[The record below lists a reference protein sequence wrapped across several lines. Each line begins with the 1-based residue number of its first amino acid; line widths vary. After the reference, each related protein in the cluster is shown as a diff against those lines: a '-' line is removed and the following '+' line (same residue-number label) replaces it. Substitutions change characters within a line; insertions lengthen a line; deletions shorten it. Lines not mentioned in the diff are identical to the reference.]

1 MKTAN
6 ISLNVQAVQSRGM
19 EKSASVKDTSFE
31 NYFSKNAANTSEKAQ
46 PANVKT
52 TGKKEISDGFDSH
65 KVTVKADKN
74 QTPVEKDMPT
84 EEIAEKVTVLLQ
96 EVFGLSKEDVEDL
109 LEQLGITPMDLVVDG
124 TGVQQ
129 LLAAGNTSN
138 INALILEAHG
148 VEDSSAMLVSE
159 ELTSDWMQI
168 TQGISKILEQV
179 ADVPQDSPEMQKFLQ
194 NLTETITE
202 NKNIPEETQKQ
213 TDVETDPAADASA
226 VNASQEESI
235 PVTVEVSDES
245 GQSGAFAQDSQSGS
259 RPAAE
264 AENSLPAFVDRL
276 TQAFEPG
283 TENAEIRQVSMQE
296 IVDQVVNHIRIRV
309 LPQTTSMELQLNPES
324 LGRVHLSVSSNQ
336 GVATATL
343 TVQNEMA
350 KEALESQLVVLRE
363 NLESQ
368 GLKVESVE
376 VNVSNFGF
384 KNQEDSNNHNFD
396 QKKGS
401 AKRFRVDAG
410 EQALDGDNVSQETET
425 ERQDGES
432 IVDYTA

>member
-19 EKSASVKDTSFE
+19 DKSASVKDKSFE
-31 NYFSKNAANTSEKAQ
+31 NYFSKNTANTSEKAQ

-52 TGKKEISDGFDSH
+52 SGKKEITDGFDSH
-65 KVTVKADKN
+65 KITVKADKN
-74 QTPVEKDMPT
+74 QTPVENEMPT
-84 EEIAEKVTVLLQ
+84 EEIAEKVTTLLQ
-96 EVFGLSKEDVEDL
+96 NVFGLSKEDVEDL
-109 LEQLGITPMDLVVDG
+109 LEQLGITPMDLIVDV
-124 TGVQQ
+124 TGAQQ
-129 LLAAGNTSN
+129 LQATGNTSN
-138 INALILEAHG
+138 INALILEMHG
-148 VEDSSAMLVSE
+148 VEDSSAMLVSD
-159 ELTSDWMQI
+159 ELTSDWTQI
-168 TQGISKILEQV
+168 TQGISEILEQV
-179 ADVPQDSPEMQKFLQ
+179 SEVPQNSQDMQNFLQ
-194 NLTETITE
+194 NLTDVIKE
-202 NKNIPEETQKQ
+202 NKNVPEEYEGK
-213 TDVETDPAADASA
+213 ENS
-226 VNASQEESI
+226 ESDMVVTSVVSDQNTA
-235 PVTVEVSDES
+235 VTVEVSNES
-245 GQSGAFAQDSQSGS
+245 GQSDAFAQDSQTGS
-259 RPAAE
+259 QPAAE

>member
-19 EKSASVKDTSFE
+19 DKSASVKDKSFE
-31 NYFSKNAANTSEKAQ
+31 NYFSKNTANTSEKAQ

-52 TGKKEISDGFDSH
+52 SGKKEITDGFDSH
-65 KVTVKADKN
+65 KITVKADKN
-74 QTPVEKDMPT
+74 QTPVENEMPT
-84 EEIAEKVTVLLQ
+84 EEIAEKVTTLLQ
-96 EVFGLSKEDVEDL
+96 NVFGLSKEDVEDL
-109 LEQLGITPMDLVVDG
+109 LEQLGITPMDLIVDV
-124 TGVQQ
+124 TGAQQ
-129 LLAAGNTSN
+129 LQATGNTSN
-138 INALILEAHG
+138 INALILEMHG
-148 VEDSSAMLVSE
+148 VEDSSAMLVSD
-159 ELTSDWMQI
+159 ELTSDWTQI
-168 TQGISKILEQV
+168 TQGISEILEQV
-179 ADVPQDSPEMQKFLQ
+179 SEVPQDSQDMQNFLQ
-194 NLTETITE
+194 NLTEVIKE
-202 NKNIPEETQKQ
+202 NKNVPEEYEGK
-213 TDVETDPAADASA
+213 ENS
-226 VNASQEESI
+226 ESDMVVTSVVSDQNTA
-235 PVTVEVSDES
+235 VTVEVSNES
-245 GQSGAFAQDSQSGS
+245 GQSDAFAQDSQTGS
-259 RPAAE
+259 QPAAE

-425 ERQDGES
+425 ELQDGES

>member
-6 ISLNVQAVQSRGM
+6 ISLNVQAVHSRGM
-19 EKSASVKDTSFE
+19 DKSASVKDKSFE
-31 NYFSKNAANTSEKAQ
+31 NFFSKNTANTSEKAQ

-52 TGKKEISDGFDSH
+52 SGKKEITDGFDSH
-65 KVTVKADKN
+65 KITVKADKN
-74 QTPVEKDMPT
+74 QTPVENEMPT
-84 EEIAEKVTVLLQ
+84 EEIAEKVTTLLQ
-96 EVFGLSKEDVEDL
+96 NVFGLSKEDVEDL
-109 LEQLGITPMDLVVDG
+109 LEQLGITPMDLIVDV
-124 TGVQQ
+124 TGAQQ
-129 LLAAGNTSN
+129 LQATGNTSN
-138 INALILEAHG
+138 INALILEMHG
-148 VEDSSAMLVSE
+148 VEDSSAMLVSD

-168 TQGISKILEQV
+168 TQGISEILEQV
-179 ADVPQDSPEMQKFLQ
+179 SEVPQDSQDMQNFLQ
-194 NLTETITE
+194 NLTEVITE
-202 NKNIPEETQKQ
+202 NKNVPEQTQKQ
-213 TDVETDPAADASA
+213 TDVEADSVTDTSA
-226 VNASQEESI
+226 VTVSQDESV
-235 PVTVEVSDES
+235 PVTVEVSNES
-245 GQSGAFAQDSQSGS
+245 GQSDAFAQDSQTGS
-259 RPAAE
+259 QPAAE

>member
-19 EKSASVKDTSFE
+19 DKSASVKDKSFE
-31 NYFSKNAANTSEKAQ
+31 NYFSKNTANTSEKAQ

-52 TGKKEISDGFDSH
+52 SGKKEITDGFDSH
-65 KVTVKADKN
+65 KITVKADKN
-74 QTPVEKDMPT
+74 QTPVENEMPT
-84 EEIAEKVTVLLQ
+84 EEIAEKVTTLLQ
-96 EVFGLSKEDVEDL
+96 NVFGLSKEDVEDL
-109 LEQLGITPMDLVVDG
+109 LEQLGITPMDLIVDV
-124 TGVQQ
+124 TGAQQ
-129 LLAAGNTSN
+129 LQATGNTSN
-138 INALILEAHG
+138 INALILEMHG
-148 VEDSSAMLVSE
+148 VEDSSAMLVSD
-159 ELTSDWMQI
+159 ELTSDWTQI
-168 TQGISKILEQV
+168 TQGISEILEQV
-179 ADVPQDSPEMQKFLQ
+179 SEVPQDSQDMQSFLQ
-194 NLTETITE
+194 NLTDVIKE
-202 NKNIPEETQKQ
+202 NKNVPEEYEGK
-213 TDVETDPAADASA
+213 ENS
-226 VNASQEESI
+226 ESDMVVTSVVSDQNTA
-235 PVTVEVSDES
+235 VTVEVSNES
-245 GQSGAFAQDSQSGS
+245 GQSDAFAQDSQTGS
-259 RPAAE
+259 QPAAE

>member
-19 EKSASVKDTSFE
+19 DKSASVKDKSFE
-31 NYFSKNAANTSEKAQ
+31 NYFSKNTANTSEKAQ

-52 TGKKEISDGFDSH
+52 SGKKEITDGFDSH
-65 KVTVKADKN
+65 KITVKADKN
-74 QTPVEKDMPT
+74 QTPVENEMPT
-84 EEIAEKVTVLLQ
+84 EEIAEKVTTLLQ
-96 EVFGLSKEDVEDL
+96 NVFGLSKEDVEDL
-109 LEQLGITPMDLVVDG
+109 LEQLGITPMDLIVDV
-124 TGVQQ
+124 TGAQQ
-129 LLAAGNTSN
+129 LQATGNTSN
-138 INALILEAHG
+138 INALILEMHG
-148 VEDSSAMLVSE
+148 VEDSSAMLVSD
-159 ELTSDWMQI
+159 ELTSDWTQI
-168 TQGISKILEQV
+168 TQGISEILEQV
-179 ADVPQDSPEMQKFLQ
+179 SEVPQNSQDMQSFLQ
-194 NLTETITE
+194 NLTDVIKE
-202 NKNIPEETQKQ
+202 NKNVPEEYEGK
-213 TDVETDPAADASA
+213 ENS
-226 VNASQEESI
+226 ESDMVVTSVVSDQNTA
-235 PVTVEVSDES
+235 VTVEVSNES
-245 GQSGAFAQDSQSGS
+245 GQSDAFAQDSQTGS
-259 RPAAE
+259 QPAAE

-410 EQALDGDNVSQETET
+410 EQALDGDNVSQEAET

>member
-19 EKSASVKDTSFE
+19 DKSASVKDKSFE
-31 NYFSKNAANTSEKAQ
+31 NYFSKNTANTSEKAQ

-52 TGKKEISDGFDSH
+52 SGKKEITDGFDSH
-65 KVTVKADKN
+65 KITVKADKN
-74 QTPVEKDMPT
+74 QTPVENEMPT
-84 EEIAEKVTVLLQ
+84 EEIAEKVTTLLQ
-96 EVFGLSKEDVEDL
+96 NVFGLSKEDVEDL
-109 LEQLGITPMDLVVDG
+109 LEQLGITPMDLIVDV
-124 TGVQQ
+124 TGAQQ
-129 LLAAGNTSN
+129 LQATGNTSN
-138 INALILEAHG
+138 INALILEMHG
-148 VEDSSAMLVSE
+148 VEDSSAMLVSD
-159 ELTSDWMQI
+159 ELTSDWTQI
-168 TQGISKILEQV
+168 TQGISEILEQV
-179 ADVPQDSPEMQKFLQ
+179 SEAPQNSQDMQSFLQ
-194 NLTETITE
+194 NLTDVIKE
-202 NKNIPEETQKQ
+202 NKNVPEEYEGK
-213 TDVETDPAADASA
+213 ENS
-226 VNASQEESI
+226 ESDMVVTSVVSDQNTA
-235 PVTVEVSDES
+235 VTVEVSNES
-245 GQSGAFAQDSQSGS
+245 GQSDAFAQDSQTGS
-259 RPAAE
+259 QPAAE

-343 TVQNEMA
+343 MVQNEMA

>member
-19 EKSASVKDTSFE
+19 DKSASVKDKSFE
-31 NYFSKNAANTSEKAQ
+31 NYFSKNTANTSEKAQ

-52 TGKKEISDGFDSH
+52 SGKKEITDGFDSH
-65 KVTVKADKN
+65 KITVKADKN
-74 QTPVEKDMPT
+74 QTPVENEMPT
-84 EEIAEKVTVLLQ
+84 EEIAEKVTTLLQ
-96 EVFGLSKEDVEDL
+96 NVFGLSKEDVEDL
-109 LEQLGITPMDLVVDG
+109 LEQLGITPMDLIVDV
-124 TGVQQ
+124 TGAQQ
-129 LLAAGNTSN
+129 LQATGNTSN
-138 INALILEAHG
+138 INALILKMHG
-148 VEDSSAMLVSE
+148 VEDSSAMLVSD
-159 ELTSDWMQI
+159 ELTSDWTQI
-168 TQGISKILEQV
+168 TQGISEILEQV
-179 ADVPQDSPEMQKFLQ
+179 SEVPQNSQDMQNFLQ
-194 NLTETITE
+194 NLTDVIKE
-202 NKNIPEETQKQ
+202 NKNVPEEYEGK
-213 TDVETDPAADASA
+213 ENS
-226 VNASQEESI
+226 ESDMVVTSVVSDQNTA
-235 PVTVEVSDES
+235 VTVEVSNKS
-245 GQSGAFAQDSQSGS
+245 GQSDAFAQDSQTGS
-259 RPAAE
+259 QPAAE

>member
-74 QTPVEKDMPT
+74 QTLVEKDMPT

-129 LLAAGNTSN
+129 LQAAGNTSN

-159 ELTSDWMQI
+159 ELTSEWTQI
-168 TQGISKILEQV
+168 TQGISEILEQV
-179 ADVPQDSPEMQKFLQ
+179 ADVPQDSPDMQKFLQ
-194 NLTETITE
+194 NLTEAMTE
-202 NKNIPEETQKQ
+202 NQNIPEETQKQ

-235 PVTVEVSDES
+235 PITVEVSDES
-245 GQSGAFAQDSQSGS
+245 GQSDAFAQDSQSGS

-264 AENSLPAFVDRL
+264 SENALPAFVDRL

-401 AKRFRVDAG
+401 ARRFRVDAG
-410 EQALDGDNVSQETET
+410 EQALDGDSVSQETET
-425 ERQDGES
+425 ERQDGDS

>member
-19 EKSASVKDTSFE
+19 DKSASVKDKSFE
-31 NYFSKNAANTSEKAQ
+31 NYFSKNTANTSEKAQ

-52 TGKKEISDGFDSH
+52 SGKKEITDGFDSH
-65 KVTVKADKN
+65 KITVKADKN
-74 QTPVEKDMPT
+74 QTPVENEMPT
-84 EEIAEKVTVLLQ
+84 EEIAEKVTTLLQ
-96 EVFGLSKEDVEDL
+96 NVFGLSKEDVEDL
-109 LEQLGITPMDLVVDG
+109 LEQLGITPMDLIVDV
-124 TGVQQ
+124 TGAQQ
-129 LLAAGNTSN
+129 LQATGNTSN
-138 INALILEAHG
+138 INALILEMHG
-148 VEDSSAMLVSE
+148 VEDSSAMLVSD
-159 ELTSDWMQI
+159 ELTSDWTQI
-168 TQGISKILEQV
+168 TQGISEILEQV
-179 ADVPQDSPEMQKFLQ
+179 SEVPQNSQDMQSFLQ
-194 NLTETITE
+194 NLTDVIKE
-202 NKNIPEETQKQ
+202 NKNVPEEYEGK
-213 TDVETDPAADASA
+213 ENS
-226 VNASQEESI
+226 ESDMVVTSVVSDQNTA
-235 PVTVEVSDES
+235 VTVEVSNES
-245 GQSGAFAQDSQSGS
+245 GQSDAFAQDSQTGS
-259 RPAAE
+259 QPAAE

-396 QKKGS
+396 QKKGY

>member
-19 EKSASVKDTSFE
+19 DKSASVKDKSFE
-31 NYFSKNAANTSEKAQ
+31 NYFSKNTANTSEKTQ

-52 TGKKEISDGFDSH
+52 SGKKEITDGFDSH
-65 KVTVKADKN
+65 KITVKADKN
-74 QTPVEKDMPT
+74 QTPAENEMPT
-84 EEIAEKVTVLLQ
+84 EEIAEKVTTLLQ
-96 EVFGLSKEDVEDL
+96 NVFGLSKEDVEDL
-109 LEQLGITPMDLVVDG
+109 LEQLGITPMDLIVDV
-124 TGVQQ
+124 TGAQQ
-129 LLAAGNTSN
+129 LQATGNTSN
-138 INALILEAHG
+138 INALILEMHG
-148 VEDSSAMLVSE
+148 VEDFSAMLVSD
-159 ELTSDWMQI
+159 ELTSDWTQI
-168 TQGISKILEQV
+168 TQGISEILEQV
-179 ADVPQDSPEMQKFLQ
+179 SEVPQDSQDMQSFLQ
-194 NLTETITE
+194 NLTDVIKE
-202 NKNIPEETQKQ
+202 NKNVPEEYEGK
-213 TDVETDPAADASA
+213 ENS
-226 VNASQEESI
+226 ESDMVVTSVVSDQNTA
-235 PVTVEVSDES
+235 VTVEVSNES
-245 GQSGAFAQDSQSGS
+245 GQSDAFAQDSQTGS
-259 RPAAE
+259 QPAAE

-410 EQALDGDNVSQETET
+410 KQALDGDNVSQETET

>member
-1 MKTAN
+1 
-6 ISLNVQAVQSRGM
+6 
-19 EKSASVKDTSFE
+19 
-31 NYFSKNAANTSEKAQ
+31 
-46 PANVKT
+46 
-52 TGKKEISDGFDSH
+52 
-65 KVTVKADKN
+65 
-74 QTPVEKDMPT
+74 
-84 EEIAEKVTVLLQ
+84 
-96 EVFGLSKEDVEDL
+96 
-109 LEQLGITPMDLVVDG
+109 
-124 TGVQQ
+124 
-129 LLAAGNTSN
+129 
-138 INALILEAHG
+138 
-148 VEDSSAMLVSE
+148 
-159 ELTSDWMQI
+159 
-168 TQGISKILEQV
+168 
-179 ADVPQDSPEMQKFLQ
+179 
-194 NLTETITE
+194 
-202 NKNIPEETQKQ
+202 
-213 TDVETDPAADASA
+213 
-226 VNASQEESI
+226 
-235 PVTVEVSDES
+235 
-245 GQSGAFAQDSQSGS
+245 
-259 RPAAE
+259 
-264 AENSLPAFVDRL
+264 
-276 TQAFEPG
+276 
-283 TENAEIRQVSMQE
+283 MQE

-350 KEALESQLVVLRE
+350 KEVLESQLVVLRE

>member
-19 EKSASVKDTSFE
+19 DKSASVKDKSFE
-31 NYFSKNAANTSEKAQ
+31 NYFSKNTANTSEKAQ

-52 TGKKEISDGFDSH
+52 SGKKEITDGFDSH
-65 KVTVKADKN
+65 KITVKADKN
-74 QTPVEKDMPT
+74 QTPVENEMPT
-84 EEIAEKVTVLLQ
+84 EEIAEKVTTLLQ
-96 EVFGLSKEDVEDL
+96 NVFGLSKEDVEDL
-109 LEQLGITPMDLVVDG
+109 LEQLGITPMDLIVDV
-124 TGVQQ
+124 TGAQQ
-129 LLAAGNTSN
+129 LQATGNTSN
-138 INALILEAHG
+138 INALILEMHG
-148 VEDSSAMLVSE
+148 VEDSSAMLVSD
-159 ELTSDWMQI
+159 ELTSDWTQI
-168 TQGISKILEQV
+168 TQGISEILEQV
-179 ADVPQDSPEMQKFLQ
+179 SEAPQNSQDMQSFLQ
-194 NLTETITE
+194 NLTDVIKE
-202 NKNIPEETQKQ
+202 NKNVPEEYEGK
-213 TDVETDPAADASA
+213 ENS
-226 VNASQEESI
+226 ESDMVVTSVVSDQNTA
-235 PVTVEVSDES
+235 VTVEVSNES
-245 GQSGAFAQDSQSGS
+245 GQSDAFAQDSQTGS
-259 RPAAE
+259 QPAAE

>member
-19 EKSASVKDTSFE
+19 DKSASVKDKSFE
-31 NYFSKNAANTSEKAQ
+31 NYFSKNTANTSEKAQ

-52 TGKKEISDGFDSH
+52 SGKKEITDGFDSH
-65 KVTVKADKN
+65 KITVKADKN
-74 QTPVEKDMPT
+74 QTPVENEMPT
-84 EEIAEKVTVLLQ
+84 EEIAEKVTTLLQ
-96 EVFGLSKEDVEDL
+96 NVFGLSKEDVEDL
-109 LEQLGITPMDLVVDG
+109 LEQLGITPMDLIVDV
-124 TGVQQ
+124 TGAQQ
-129 LLAAGNTSN
+129 LQATGNTSN
-138 INALILEAHG
+138 INALILEMHG
-148 VEDSSAMLVSE
+148 VEDSSAMLVSD
-159 ELTSDWMQI
+159 ELS
-168 TQGISKILEQV
+168 E
-179 ADVPQDSPEMQKFLQ
+179 VPQNSQDMQSFLQ
-194 NLTETITE
+194 NLTDVIKE
-202 NKNIPEETQKQ
+202 NKNVPEEYEGK
-213 TDVETDPAADASA
+213 ENS
-226 VNASQEESI
+226 ESDMVVTSVVSDQNTA
-235 PVTVEVSDES
+235 VTVEVSNES
-245 GQSGAFAQDSQSGS
+245 GQSDAFAQDSQTGS
-259 RPAAE
+259 QPAAE

>member
-19 EKSASVKDTSFE
+19 DKSASVKDKSFE
-31 NYFSKNAANTSEKAQ
+31 NYFSKNTANTSEKAQ

-52 TGKKEISDGFDSH
+52 SGKKEITDGFDSH
-65 KVTVKADKN
+65 KITVKADKN
-74 QTPVEKDMPT
+74 QTPVENEMPT
-84 EEIAEKVTVLLQ
+84 EEIAEKVITLLQ
-96 EVFGLSKEDVEDL
+96 NVFGLSKEDVEDL
-109 LEQLGITPMDLVVDG
+109 LEQLGITPMDLIVDV
-124 TGVQQ
+124 TGAQQ
-129 LLAAGNTSN
+129 LQATGNTSN
-138 INALILEAHG
+138 INALILEMHG
-148 VEDSSAMLVSE
+148 VEDSSAMLVSD
-159 ELTSDWMQI
+159 ELTSDWTQI
-168 TQGISKILEQV
+168 TQGISEILEQV
-179 ADVPQDSPEMQKFLQ
+179 SEVPQNSQDMQNFLQ
-194 NLTETITE
+194 NLTDVIKE
-202 NKNIPEETQKQ
+202 NKNVPEEYEGK
-213 TDVETDPAADASA
+213 ENS
-226 VNASQEESI
+226 ESDMVVTSVVSDQNTA
-235 PVTVEVSDES
+235 VTVEVSNES
-245 GQSGAFAQDSQSGS
+245 GQSDAFAQDSQTGS
-259 RPAAE
+259 QPAAE

>member
-19 EKSASVKDTSFE
+19 DKSASVKDKSFE
-31 NYFSKNAANTSEKAQ
+31 NYFSKNTANTSEKAQ

-52 TGKKEISDGFDSH
+52 SGKKEITDGFDSH
-65 KVTVKADKN
+65 KITVKADKN
-74 QTPVEKDMPT
+74 QTPVENEMPT
-84 EEIAEKVTVLLQ
+84 EEIAEKVTTLLQ
-96 EVFGLSKEDVEDL
+96 NVFGLSKEDVEDL
-109 LEQLGITPMDLVVDG
+109 LEQLGITPMDLIVDV
-124 TGVQQ
+124 TGAQQ
-129 LLAAGNTSN
+129 LQATGNTSN
-138 INALILEAHG
+138 INALILEMHG
-148 VEDSSAMLVSE
+148 VEDSSAMLVSD
-159 ELTSDWMQI
+159 ELTSDWTQI
-168 TQGISKILEQV
+168 TQGISEILEQV
-179 ADVPQDSPEMQKFLQ
+179 SEVPQNSQDMQSFLQ
-194 NLTETITE
+194 NLTDVIKE
-202 NKNIPEETQKQ
+202 NKNVPEEYEGK
-213 TDVETDPAADASA
+213 ENS
-226 VNASQEESI
+226 ESDMVVTSVVSDQNTA
-235 PVTVEVSDES
+235 VTVEVSNES
-245 GQSGAFAQDSQSGS
+245 GQSDAFAQDSQTGS
-259 RPAAE
+259 QPAAE

-384 KNQEDSNNHNFD
+384 KNQEDSNDHNFD
-396 QKKGS
+396 QKKGF

>member
-19 EKSASVKDTSFE
+19 DKSASVKDKSFE
-31 NYFSKNAANTSEKAQ
+31 NFFSKNTANTSEKAQ

-52 TGKKEISDGFDSH
+52 SGKKEITDGFDSH
-65 KVTVKADKN
+65 KITVKADKN
-74 QTPVEKDMPT
+74 QTPVENEMPT
-84 EEIAEKVTVLLQ
+84 EEIAEKVTTLLQ
-96 EVFGLSKEDVEDL
+96 NVFGLSKEDVEDL
-109 LEQLGITPMDLVVDG
+109 LEQLGITPMDLIVDV
-124 TGVQQ
+124 TGAQQ
-129 LLAAGNTSN
+129 LQATGNTSN
-138 INALILEAHG
+138 INALILEMHG
-148 VEDSSAMLVSE
+148 VEDSSAMLVSD
-159 ELTSDWMQI
+159 ELTSDWTQI
-168 TQGISKILEQV
+168 TQGISEILEQV
-179 ADVPQDSPEMQKFLQ
+179 SEVPQNSQDMQSFLQ
-194 NLTETITE
+194 NLTDVIKE
-202 NKNIPEETQKQ
+202 NKNVPEEYEGK
-213 TDVETDPAADASA
+213 ENS
-226 VNASQEESI
+226 ESDMVVTSVVSDQNTA
-235 PVTVEVSDES
+235 VTVEVSNES
-245 GQSGAFAQDSQSGS
+245 GQSDAFAQDSQTGS
-259 RPAAE
+259 QPAAE
-264 AENSLPAFVDRL
+264 AENSLSAFVDRL

>member
-19 EKSASVKDTSFE
+19 DKSASVKDKSFE
-31 NYFSKNAANTSEKAQ
+31 NYFSKNTANTSEKAQ

-52 TGKKEISDGFDSH
+52 SGKKEITDGFDSH
-65 KVTVKADKN
+65 KITVKADKN
-74 QTPVEKDMPT
+74 QTPAENEMPT
-84 EEIAEKVTVLLQ
+84 EEIAEKVTTLLQ
-96 EVFGLSKEDVEDL
+96 NVFGLSKEDVEDL
-109 LEQLGITPMDLVVDG
+109 LEQLGITPMDLIVDV
-124 TGVQQ
+124 TGAQQ
-129 LLAAGNTSN
+129 LQATGNTSN
-138 INALILEAHG
+138 INALILEMHG
-148 VEDSSAMLVSE
+148 VEDSSAMLVSD
-159 ELTSDWMQI
+159 ELTSDWTQI
-168 TQGISKILEQV
+168 TQGISEILEQV
-179 ADVPQDSPEMQKFLQ
+179 SEVPQNSQDMQSFLQ
-194 NLTETITE
+194 NLTDVIKE
-202 NKNIPEETQKQ
+202 NKNVPEEYEGK
-213 TDVETDPAADASA
+213 ENS
-226 VNASQEESI
+226 ESDMVVTSVVSDQNTA
-235 PVTVEVSDES
+235 VTVEVSNES
-245 GQSGAFAQDSQSGS
+245 GQSDAFAQDSQTGS
-259 RPAAE
+259 QPAAE

>member
-19 EKSASVKDTSFE
+19 DKSASVKDKSFE
-31 NYFSKNAANTSEKAQ
+31 NYFSKNTANTSEKAQ

-52 TGKKEISDGFDSH
+52 SGKKEITDGFDSH
-65 KVTVKADKN
+65 KITVKADKN
-74 QTPVEKDMPT
+74 QTPVENEMPT
-84 EEIAEKVTVLLQ
+84 EEIAEKVTTLLQ
-96 EVFGLSKEDVEDL
+96 NVFGLSKEDVEDL
-109 LEQLGITPMDLVVDG
+109 LEQLGITPMDLIVDV
-124 TGVQQ
+124 TGAQQ
-129 LLAAGNTSN
+129 LQATGNTSN
-138 INALILEAHG
+138 INALILEMHG
-148 VEDSSAMLVSE
+148 VEDSSAMLVSD
-159 ELTSDWMQI
+159 ELTSDWTQI
-168 TQGISKILEQV
+168 TQGISEILEQV
-179 ADVPQDSPEMQKFLQ
+179 SEVPQDSQDMQSFLQ
-194 NLTETITE
+194 NLTDVIKE
-202 NKNIPEETQKQ
+202 NKNVPEEYEGK
-213 TDVETDPAADASA
+213 ENS
-226 VNASQEESI
+226 ESDMVVTSVVSDQNTA
-235 PVTVEVSDES
+235 VTVEVSNES
-245 GQSGAFAQDSQSGS
+245 GQSDAFAQDSQTGS
-259 RPAAE
+259 QPAAE

-401 AKRFRVDAG
+401 AKCFRVDAG